1 MERRPPRS
9 TRTDTLFPYTT
20 LVRSGVRA
28 NYRRGNEEKRAELTA
43 LFEKLGP
50 NGYSIEHVGSPVQ
63 DGAKAMNEMWDQYGG
78 VCTTELVELIVNG
91 NEAAAF
97 VQNHMKTDDGIVT
110 IPSLETYKVENGKL
124 HIRYFHRSEH

>member
-1 MERRPPRS
+1 MIPVILR
-9 TRTDTLFPYTT
+9 FFF
-20 LVRSGVRA
+20 VFFFF
-28 NYRRGNEEKRAELTA
+28 KQKTA
-43 LFEKLGP
+43 YEMRISDWSSDVCSSDL
-50 NGYSIEHVGSPVQ
+50 
-63 DGAKAMNEMWDQYGG
+63 AMDEMWDQYGG

-124 HIRYFHRSEH
+124 HIRYFHRSEHYYKRG